1 MIASAISKYLKKF
14 CAEKSA
20 QVSLEYILLVG
31 GVLAAAIVI
40 VGVHRSLR
48 ELANV
53 TEDWVEV
60 ERNRTISELLG

>member
-1 MIASAISKYLKKF
+1 MKFANRLKRF
-14 CAEKSA
+14 FGERCA

-31 GVLAAAIVI
+31 GVLTAAIVI

-48 ELANV
+48 ELANT
-53 TEDWVEV
+53 TESWIEV